1 MQVVLPLAF
10 PSSSDEEVKGDE
22 HDIHTVQ
29 GELAVARQSLW
40 DGCRE
45 VEWLKECLVVAETA
59 LGATK
64 GEAANARATNVV
76 TYTEL
81 ISELNFSASF
91 VGLFFVLILTLRVS

>member
-1 MQVVLPLAF
+1 MLPLAL

-29 GELAVARQSLW
+29 GELAIAGQSLR

-45 VEWLKECLVVAETA
+45 VEWLKECLMVAETT
-59 LGATK
+59 LGATN
-64 GEAANARATNVV
+64 GEAADARATNAV

-81 ISELNFSASF
+81 IGELNFSASF
-91 VGLFFVLILTLRVS
+91 VGLLFVLILTLRVS